1 MASTQP
7 ISRPLGDRKAL
18 WLLEVGALR
27 RHGSAVAF
35 AEQHGLELG
44 FGVALDDGS
53 LEALADV
60 HGAIRPV

>member
-1 MASTQP
+1 M
-7 ISRPLGDRKAL
+7 GAL
-18 WLLEVGALR
+18 W
-27 RHGSAVAF
+27 RHGSAAAF